1 MIKDY
6 TFFDGD
12 IIKFSYNGKNILYKS
27 VKNNDS
33 FLANSTYELSRFI
46 ELEKDES
53 GNQPSW
59 GSFIYG
65 CIHSRRMDL
74 LPSRHGNNIFK
85 LWLEI

>member
-1 MIKDY
+1 MGMKKKELKNKIK
-6 TFFDGD
+6 
-12 IIKFSYNGKNILYKS
+12 
-27 VKNNDS
+27 
-33 FLANSTYELSRFI
+33 

-85 LWLEI
+85 LWLET